1 MKNTFWLRLVSLLV
15 IMLTATSGFAQFDPT
30 RVYRISCN
38 KYPTTAM
45 EVSGGTDESL
55 AQGRS
60 VQGWGYWGGAKQ
72 QWYIEQV
79 GTDASTNAKLY
90 KIVNRNSGQALEVTG
105 ARPLN
110 PGVNCNQWYYW
121 GGDNQKWVIQDD
133 NGIKKI
139 YNYGSGLVLFQLK
152 DSNEPFNSYDGSPYI
167 KQMFD
172 TNTTASRW
180 TITDVSADPPMG
192 VYQIINANSGKV
204 LSSNGADNHVSQWTN
219 WGFASQQWSFSA
231 YNSDN
236 YLAIVNRNTQQV
248 LEIGGGGDLTQ
259 PGRTANLWGNW
270 GGQNQQWAL
279 LDVNDSHVL
288 TLAEARDGRLC
299 KIYNR
304 LSGKVLE
311 IGGNGSELYDE
322 DRAANQ
328 WYDWGGANQ
337 QWYIQ
342 YVSANRTTNPTKVTT
357 AAREAK
363 KVELSIYPNP
373 AHDLLTVN
381 LGSAVEPTGVSVT
394 DVRGSATSARYQGH
408 GNVDISNL
416 APGLYIVSV
425 QNGQHVY
432 HQKFIKE

>member
-1 MKNTFWLRLVSLLV
+1 MKNTSWLRLGFMLV
-15 IMLTATSGFAQFDPT
+15 IILTATSVFAQYYPT
-30 RVYRISCN
+30 RVYKISN
-38 KYPTTAM
+38 NFKPNTAM
-45 EVSGGTDESL
+45 GLLGATAYSLPQGTEIRAYNYTGN
-55 AQGRS
+55 AQ
-60 VQGWGYWGGAKQ
+60 Q
-72 QWYIEQV
+72 QWYIQQV
-79 GTDASTNAKLY
+79 GTDASTSAALY
-90 KIVNRNSGQALEVTG
+90 KIVNRNSGQALEGQNGWDFEIVQNYF
-105 ARPLN
+105 R
-110 PGVNCNQWYYW
+110 
-121 GGDNQKWVIQDD
+121 GDASQKWVIQDV
-133 NGIKKI
+133 NGAKKI
-139 YNYGSGLVLFQLK
+139 INYLTGLVLYQTASG
-152 DSNEPFNSYDGSPYI
+152 DPRETPYI
-167 KQMFD
+167 WQKFYSKSD
-172 TNTTASRW
+172 YTRW

-192 VYQIINANSGKV
+192 VYQIINANSGKA

-219 WGFASQQWSFSA
+219 WGFASQQWSFLA

-259 PGRTANLWGNW
+259 PGRTADLWGNW

-279 LDVNDSHVL
+279 LDINDSHTL
-288 TLAEARDGRLC
+288 TLAETLDGRKC

-311 IGGNGSELYDE
+311 IGGNGSELFNE

-328 WYDWGGANQ
+328 WYDWSGPNQ

-425 QNGQHVY
+425 QSGQHVC